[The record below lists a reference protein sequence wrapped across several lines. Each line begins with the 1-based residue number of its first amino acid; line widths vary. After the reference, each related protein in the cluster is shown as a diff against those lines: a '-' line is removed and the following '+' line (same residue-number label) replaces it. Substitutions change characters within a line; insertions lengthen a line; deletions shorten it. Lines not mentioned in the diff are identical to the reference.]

1 MPIEFGLILACV
13 GFTTASVLCAK
24 AIFNKSSLNSKLL
37 FSIALIGIVL
47 QLVVAKEVLFL
58 SGELHLS
65 LAFMC
70 LLISAAINVVLT
82 IRSFRLLNTLMLLV
96 SYGFSALLALSLVF
110 VPLSSFAYIGG
121 SIDSSMPMVVHILL
135 SISAYCVLIIAS
147 LYAIQ
152 FRYIDAKLKAK
163 TLSLHSHLPPLN
175 LVEAQQFRL
184 MAIGLILLSLALLTG
199 FTFLDNMFSKQYAHK
214 TILSI
219 IAWGIFLVLAVGHKL
234 YGWRGHKS
242 AIGTIFAA
250 FILTLAYFGSRFVR
264 EILLY

>member
-24 AIFNKSSLNSKLL
+24 AIFNKSSLNAKAL
-37 FSIALIGIVL
+37 FSIALSGIVL
-47 QLVVAKEVLFL
+47 QLATAKEVLVL
-58 SGELHLS
+58 SGEPHLS

-70 LLISAAINVVLT
+70 ILISAAINIVLT
-82 IRSFRLLNTLMLLV
+82 IRSFKQINTLMLLV
-96 SYGFSALLALSLVF
+96 SYGFSALLSLALFF
-110 VPLSSFAYIGG
+110 VPLSSFAFIGG
-121 SIDSSMPMVVHILL
+121 SLNSSLPMAVHILL
-135 SISAYCVLIIAS
+135 SIAAYCVLIIAS

-219 IAWGIFLVLAVGHKL
+219 LAWAIFLVLAVGHKV

-242 AIGTIFAA
+242 AVGTIFAA
-250 FILTLAYFGSRFVR
+250 FVLTLAYFGSRFVR
-264 EILLY
+264 EFLLH